1 MVAYLLVAPPLDGP
15 PTGGTLYNRGL
26 VAALRASGVELRT
39 GGWPEAADDARPAAL
54 QLIDSLYL
62 QHVPALAAAAKARGV
77 ASWLLL
83 HYLPSQVRL
92 GRAVARD
99 ELSAVERAA
108 LAAADG
114 VMATS
119 RFMAEQLAALGV
131 AAERVRC
138 VEPGVAQVAREQHGD
153 AHVHAVVL
161 GSVTEAKGQLA
172 LLQALARELRDGDA
186 LKLELIGSL
195 DAEPEHAAEC
205 RALIAAHPALAARV
219 LLPGTLPHEA
229 ALARLARADLLLSVS
244 RMESYGMALSE
255 ARATGVPILARAA
268 GNVPA
273 HALAEAGGTLCP
285 DVATVAREIVAL
297 TRDRTLLAQR
307 DALARSHRIARSWSE
322 AAGEMNEIFSQ
333 ENGKA
338 GNQN

>member
-131 AAERVRC
+131 AAERVHC
-138 VEPGVAQVAREQHGD
+138 VEPGIAQVAREPRGD

-172 LLQALARELRDGDA
+172 LLQALARELRDDDP
-186 LKLELIGSL
+186 LQLELIGSL
-195 DAEPEHAAEC
+195 DTEPEHAVEC
-205 RALIAAHPALAARV
+205 RTLIAAHPPLAARV

-255 ARATGVPILARAA
+255 ARAAGVPILARAA
-268 GNVPA
+268 GNVAA
-273 HALAEAGGTLCP
+273 HVSPEAGGALCS
-285 DVATVAREIVAL
+285 DVDGVVRKLLTL
-297 TRDRTLLAQR
+297 TRDRTLLAAR
-307 DALARSHRIARSWSE
+307 DALARTHRITRTWTD
-322 AAGEMNEIFSQ
+322 AAAELIALLDKKEF
-333 ENGKA
+333 
-338 GNQN
+338 